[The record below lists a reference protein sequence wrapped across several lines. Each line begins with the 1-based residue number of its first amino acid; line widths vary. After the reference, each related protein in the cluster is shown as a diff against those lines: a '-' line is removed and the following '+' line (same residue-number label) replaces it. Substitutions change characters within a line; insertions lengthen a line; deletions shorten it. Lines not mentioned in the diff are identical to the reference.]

1 MEPEPEPEP
10 ELQPE
15 PEPEG
20 NEDSGEEYDDG
31 IYEDNGSEDGDDGEG
46 LDEDEASDEDEL
58 EQPEFVVNGTPMTKE
73 QQMALRAK
81 SGFVPAAE
89 GLDPSMWK
97 SPHMR
102 LSKFAGRPPTCV
114 FGLGCASSR
123 CTRAFAPACCAL
135 CGVVLLATDRI
146 RVAGCAVLQRG
157 RSAANR
163 CHPVPAGAGS
173 RDI

>member
-73 QQMALRAK
+73 QQMAHLEGKAALAEQQDAASEATMLLRRLKLYKFVRPAQAPHVRAASQSSCTTLRP
-81 SGFVPAAE
+81 SG
-89 GLDPSMWK
+89 S
-97 SPHMR
+97 
-102 LSKFAGRPPTCV
+102 C
-114 FGLGCASSR
+114 SSR
-123 CTRAFAPACCAL
+123 VH
-135 CGVVLLATDRI
+135 GQQ
-146 RVAGCAVLQRG
+146 RVTCEKMSMSMRMRMSMVMVMSSCQ
-157 RSAANR
+157 
-163 CHPVPAGAGS
+163 
-173 RDI
+173 I